1 MVNQNEG
8 SKKVQLFC
16 FFFLVRKSEHA
27 WNKPTAC
34 ILKGDIISFDLKSF
48 DIIFLYTSVNS
59 QNIIF
64 GKLVEK

>member
-8 SKKVQLFC
+8 SKKVQLFR

-34 ILKGDIISFDLKSF
+34 ILKGDISFDLKSF

-64 GKLVEK
+64 RKLVEK